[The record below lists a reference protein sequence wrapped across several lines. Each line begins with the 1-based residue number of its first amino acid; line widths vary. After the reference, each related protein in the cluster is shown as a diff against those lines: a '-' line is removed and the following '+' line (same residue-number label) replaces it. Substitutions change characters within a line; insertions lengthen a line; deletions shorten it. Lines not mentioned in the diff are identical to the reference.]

1 VRKLFTYGLGLSLA
15 LAPMFSVQVAKADMV
30 GEEEVIAVP
39 APREMV
45 EPVVVQQPQV
55 VAPPPAFVELQR
67 SSIGAGIGIS
77 WGHGTLS
84 FEGNSYAFSL
94 KGLSVGDVGAAKI
107 LAEGRVENM
116 ENLADFAGTYV
127 AIEAGGAAG
136 KGGSAVTMMNEHGV
150 TINLAS
156 TREGFGLTL
165 GAQGFAI
172 ALD

>member
-1 VRKLFTYGLGLSLA
+1 MRKLFTYGLGLSLA

-39 APREMV
+39 APREMA

-136 KGGSAVTMMNEHGV
+136 KGGSAVSMMNEHGV

-156 TREGFGLTL
+156 TRDGFGLTL

>member
-127 AIEAGGAAG
+127 AVEAGGAAG
-136 KGGSAVTMMNEHGV
+136 KGGSAVSMMNEHGV

-156 TREGFGLTL
+156 TRDGFGLTL